1 MKKPKLNIPVKYL
14 SLLFVLLFLFEAK
27 AQQSF
32 EIAIVSDGAKQGNH
46 LLEEAIK
53 AEINA
58 LLSSRFN
65 LSFKEVYTNGNV
77 EVINNEIAYIYANK
91 EVDAL
96 VGVGIL
102 SSKAVSNQKV
112 YPIPSIASTQLLDE
126 GGKNF
131 QSPNTSTGISNYTYI
146 QSPVYI
152 KGGIDALQEI
162 CRCSKIAVLT
172 QFNLSEIGFKAEDIH
187 LKAETEIEWIGLES
201 DLGSVVN
208 NIPKDVGG
216 VYVLSPL
223 TNYSSEEINLFF
235 NQLIERKLPSFS
247 LLDVPML
254 QQGAYAAFAVSDN
267 LSKIPRRIAI
277 NIEKIAEGKNLSDL
291 PVNMENFSNQLVIN
305 METVNKIGTYPNWN
319 LLDNALLMNIN
330 KPNSKRVLNLKAAI
344 AEGIQ
349 NNLGYQIETK
359 QTQISAQDVS
369 LAKSNYLP
377 QLGVE
382 STGFFLDENTVNS
395 SFGTLGS
402 FNWTAGASF
411 SQLILSE
418 PAMANIAI
426 QKLLFESQQKAQIQS
441 ELDVILE
448 VAQRYFNY
456 MQVLAFVDL
465 YNNNIKA
472 VNHNLTIAKNK
483 EKVGYSGLSD
493 VYRWQTELDLA
504 KTDLYSTNAQ
514 LKAAGYQLNEGLNR
528 PIGEVFAIESSE
540 SINNYINDLN
550 QIFLNL
556 IQDQSSFNSFT
567 EFMVQEAQQNLPEI
581 QQIQLA
587 IAAQE
592 RLLKSNK
599 RAFYTP
605 TIAFGA
611 GYDYPIETVNPG
623 DQLPIPGVEINNLPS
638 WNAGFSV
645 SVPLFSGGARK
656 FEKDKTKVRLY
667 QLQDQQKDLN
677 NILEVQVRANME
689 KVNASYNNI
698 RLTKSAATSAEKNIK
713 IVTNLYESGQVDVIT
728 LVDAQNSLL
737 GAQLNATNAA
747 YQFMIDFFALQRSIG
762 KYTFLSTEEQKAEF
776 IQRYLEFKT
785 K

>member
-1 MKKPKLNIPVKYL
+1 MNKPKHNIPIRYL

-27 AQQSF
+27 AQQTID
-32 EIAIVSDGAKQGNH
+32 IAIVSDGSKQGNH
-46 LLEEAIK
+46 LLEEVIK
-53 AEINA
+53 IEISA
-58 LLSSRFN
+58 LLSSRYNVKFTE
-65 LSFKEVYTNGNV
+65 FYTSGNIKD
-77 EVINNEIAYIYANK
+77 INNEIANIYAK
-91 EVDAL
+91 KQVDAL
-96 VGVGIL
+96 VAVGVL
-102 SSKAVSNQKV
+102 SSKSVSNQKV
-112 YPIPSIASTQLLDE
+112 YPIPSIASIQLLNE
-126 GGKNF
+126 NNTNLL
-131 QSPNTSTGISNYTYI
+131 SPNTSSGIFNYTYI
-146 QSPVYI
+146 QSPFNI
-152 KGGIDALQEI
+152 KAGVEALQQI

-172 QFNLSEIGFKAEDIH
+172 HYNLSEIGFKEEDIH
-187 LKAETEIEWIGLES
+187 IKKETEIEWISLES
-201 DLGSVVN
+201 DLSSTISK
-208 NIPKDVGG
+208 IPQDVGG
-216 VYVLSPL
+216 VYILSPL
-223 TNYSSEEINLFF
+223 TSYSSDELKLFF
-235 NQLIERKLPSFS
+235 NQLIDKKIPSFS

-254 QQGAYAAFAVSDN
+254 QQGAYASFSVSDN
-267 LSKIPRRIAI
+267 LIKIPRRIAI
-277 NIEKIAEGKNLSDL
+277 HIEKIAEGKNLNDL
-291 PVNMENFSNQLVIN
+291 PVNMETFSNQLVIN
-305 METVNKIGTYPNWN
+305 METVNKIGKHPSWSI
-319 LLDNALLMNIN
+319 LDNALLVNIN

-349 NNLGYQIETK
+349 NNLGYQIKIK
-359 QTQISAQDVS
+359 QTQISAKDVS

-377 QLGVE
+377 RLDVE

-426 QKLLFESQQKAQIQS
+426 QKLLFESQQKVQNQS

-456 MQVLAFVDL
+456 MQVLAVADL

-472 VNHNLTIAKNK
+472 VNYNLTIAKNK

-504 KTDLYSTNAQ
+504 KTELYSTNAQ
-514 LKAAGYQLNEGLNR
+514 LKAAGYQLNESLNR

-540 SINNYINDLN
+540 SISQFIGDLE

-556 IQDQSSFNSFT
+556 MQDQSSFIRFT
-567 EFMVQEAQQNLPEI
+567 EFMVKEAQTNLPELH
-581 QQIQLA
+581 QIQLA
-587 IAAQE
+587 ITAQE
-592 RLLKSNK
+592 RLLKSNR

-605 TIAFGA
+605 TIAFG
-611 GYDYPIETVNPG
+611 GSYSYPIETVNPG
-623 DQLPIPGVEINNLPS
+623 YPLPIPGVEINNLPS
-638 WNAGFSV
+638 WNAGFNV
-645 SVPLFSGGARK
+645 SIPLFVGGARK
-656 FEKDKTKVRLY
+656 FEKDKAKVSLY
-667 QLQDQQKDLN
+667 QMKNQQKDVN

-698 RLTKSAATSAEKNIK
+698 RLTKSAATSAEKNIE
-713 IVTNLYESGQVDVIT
+713 IVTNLYQSGQVDVIT

-762 KYTFLSTEEQKAEF
+762 KYTFLSTEEQQAEF